1 MRQMS
6 PNEILVPDLCFS
18 GFIVCI
24 FLSLC
29 RGYTLITHAHTY
41 AYPRSSRVL
50 LSSFPQFTLRF
61 VFPFYR
67 GDDESVELKVK
78 LQNWLKVFSSHKEK
92 DPKTQR
98 SALKL
103 PGGFSQSLQR
113 P

>member
-1 MRQMS
+1 MS

-18 GFIVCI
+18 GFIICI
-24 FLSLC
+24 FPSLC
-29 RGYTLITHAHTY
+29 CSYMFITRARTHA
-41 AYPRSSRVL
+41 YPCSSHVL
-50 LSSFPQFTLRF
+50 FSLFPQFTLRF
-61 VFPFYR
+61 LLPFYR

-103 PGGFSQSLQR
+103 PGGFAQSLQG